1 MMNTLELRS
10 ANMFKKIK
18 DAAFR
23 IIRSKWYWILALLAV
38 TVIAF
43 LLLGYKRAAA
53 VLIIG
58 FVAIISPTPEAFFA
72 TGIALSALM
81 GVFLAVRAGSL
92 ALDTAKVA
100 FAFFAVGTLLGAWR
114 LWKAG
119 REDDRSAGPGSS
131 PD

>member
-1 MMNTLELRS
+1 MGEHRPRVEHSYSCCLFHVPSGSALSKEEAKKKRVARYAEQAVGMMNTLELRS

-53 VLIIG
+53 VLI
-58 FVAIISPTPEAFFA
+58 SYTHLTLPT
-72 TGIALSALM
+72 IYS
-81 GVFLAVRAGSL
+81 V
-92 ALDTAKVA
+92 
-100 FAFFAVGTLLGAWR
+100 
-114 LWKAG
+114 
-119 REDDRSAGPGSS
+119 
-131 PD
+131 